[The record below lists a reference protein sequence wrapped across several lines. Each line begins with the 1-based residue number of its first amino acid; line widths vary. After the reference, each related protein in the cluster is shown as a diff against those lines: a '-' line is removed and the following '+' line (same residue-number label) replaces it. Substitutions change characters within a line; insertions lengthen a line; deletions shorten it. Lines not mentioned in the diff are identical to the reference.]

1 MSENMLRG
9 SLTSN
14 TSGKG
19 ALGFKGERGYSN
31 YELYVNSGGTMTE
44 QEWLDHFGVDLTGYC
59 KTSEMTSY
67 VNTATGD
74 LEELET
80 TDKTDLVSAINEL
93 NTNINSLDDR
103 DNYSTTEQVVGTWID
118 GKPIY
123 RKVIQ
128 CGVLPNSANKDV
140 AHNIQNFGTTI
151 KCNGM
156 AVRTSDKRALP
167 IPDSTPSAEIVCGA
181 TNTNVYITTNNDR
194 SSFDNSFLVLEYTK
208 TTD

>member
-14 TSGKG
+14 TSSKG
-19 ALGFKGERGYSN
+19 TLGFKGERGYSN
-31 YELYVNSGGTMTE
+31 YEIYVKNGGTMTE
-44 QEWLDHFGVDLTGYC
+44 QEWLDHFGVDLTDYI
-59 KTSEMTSY
+59 KTSE
-67 VNTATGD
+67 VNAIVGD

-80 TDKTDLVSAINEL
+80 TDKTDVVSAINEL

-103 DNYSTTEQVVGTWID
+103 DNYSTTEQIVGTWID

-128 CGVLPNSANKDV
+128 CGALPNSANKDV
-140 AHNIQNFGTTI
+140 AHNIQSIGTTI

-181 TNTNVYITTNNDR
+181 TNTNVYITTQNDR
-194 SSFDNSFLVLEYTK
+194 SSFDYSFLILEYTK

>member
-19 ALGFKGERGYSN
+19 TLGFKGERGYSN
-31 YELYVNSGGTMTE
+31 YEIYVKNGGTMTE
-44 QEWLDHFGVDLTGYC
+44 QEWLDHFGVDLTDYI
-59 KTSEMTSY
+59 KTSE
-67 VNTATGD
+67 VNALVGD

-80 TDKTDLVSAINEL
+80 TDKTDVVSAINEL
-93 NTNINSLDDR
+93 NTNINSLDER
-103 DNYSTTEQVVGTWID
+103 DNYSTTEQVIGTWID

-123 RKVIQ
+123 RKVIE
-128 CGVLPNSANKDV
+128 CGALPDTSNKDV
-140 AHNIQNFGTTI
+140 AHNIQNFGETI
-151 KCNGM
+151 SCRGM
-156 AVRTSDKRALP
+156 AVRTSDSRALT

-181 TNTNVYITTNNDR
+181 TDTNVYITTHNDR
-194 SSFDNSFLVLEYTK
+194 SSFDDSFLILEYTK

>member
-1 MSENMLRG
+1 MSNMLRG

-14 TSGKG
+14 TSSKG
-19 ALGFKGERGYSN
+19 TLGFKGERGYSN
-31 YELYVNSGGTMTE
+31 YEIYVKNGGTMTE

-67 VNTATGD
+67 VNTTTGD

-103 DNYSTTEQVVGTWID
+103 DNYSTTEQVVGTWI
-118 GKPIY
+118 GNKPIY

-128 CGVLPNSANKDV
+128 CGALPNSANKDV
-140 AHNIQNFGTTI
+140 THNIQNLGITI
-151 KCNGM
+151 SCRGM
-156 AVRTSDKRALP
+156 AIRTSDKRALT
-167 IPDSTPSAEIVCGA
+167 IPDSTPSAEIVCGV
-181 TNTNVYITTNNDR
+181 TNTNVYIATNNDR
-194 SSFDNSFLVLEYTK
+194 SSFDDSFLILEYTK